1 MIFRLIEEW
10 KEKLDKGFFAGGS
23 SHGLIN
29 TNSIQ
34 KRALQLL
41 YNDYTNTYD
50 SLLANKQSMELK
62 RYRTLALEIPKILNV
77 LNPTYIQDIPKTTK

>member
-1 MIFRLIEEW
+1 M
-10 KEKLDKGFFAGGS
+10 
-23 SHGLIN
+23 
-29 TNSIQ
+29 
-34 KRALQLL
+34 L

-77 LNPTYIQDIPKTTK
+77 LNPTYMQDIPKTTEW